1 MLVLIFLGVGIVSG
15 ILFSFIEHGFKVSL
29 LGYTIGLIYL
39 YKMMVTS
46 NSYDA
51 IGYYYFLLM

>member
-29 LGYTIGLIYL
+29 LGYTIFNLFIY
-39 YKMMVTS
+39 
-46 NSYDA
+46 DD
-51 IGYYYFLLM
+51 GD